1 MQPSHIFSKY
11 CFYGA
16 FYLAYR
22 DKILNFQ
29 KTKCRRYL
37 GQILMKKYHKFQPNY
52 QNMSDVTFDTLL
64 SNLPYYCIKLYK
76 IRITSV
82 NLLCQFIFFELLLD
96 FGQSLTIKIANELC
110 RMLCMSNLGLKVF
123 SLRRLNVL

>member
-1 MQPSHIFSKY
+1 MAGFELEVFRYRAPESKIETYEYVHTNVQPSHIFSKY
-11 CFYGA
+11 CFYGS

-52 QNMSDVTFDTLL
+52 QNMSDVAFDILL

-82 NLLCQFIFFELLLD
+82 NLLC
-96 FGQSLTIKIANELC
+96 
-110 RMLCMSNLGLKVF
+110 
-123 SLRRLNVL
+123 